1 MAHRTWRGVQLLARV
16 RGFQEFLERAEK
28 DRLER
33 MPSDT
38 LHRFLPW
45 AISLGVTERWIFNFD
60 GVKVDLPGWYTGPA
74 PFSLDSYHSGLTLF
88 GRTTT
93 EAILTSRTGGF
104 ASGAS
109 GFASSGG
116 GSGGSAGGGGGG
128 GGAWARFALAP
139 AAPKPT
145 PILRAPSSPAS
156 TPPSET

>member
-1 MAHRTWRGVQLLARV
+1 
-16 RGFQEFLERAEK
+16 
-28 DRLER
+28 

-60 GVKVDLPGWYTGPA
+60 GVKVDLPGWYTAPA

-88 GRTTT
+88 GPTTT

-104 ASGAS
+104 ASGAT

-116 GSGGSAGGGGGG
+116 GSDGRPMGVAGGGGGG
-128 GGAWARFALAP
+128 GCL
-139 AAPKPT
+139 
-145 PILRAPSSPAS
+145 SPLH
-156 TPPSET
+156 

>member
-1 MAHRTWRGVQLLARV
+1 
-16 RGFQEFLERAEK
+16 
-28 DRLER
+28 

-74 PFSLDSYHSGLTLF
+74 PFSLDSYQSGLTLF

-116 GSGGSAGGGGGG
+116 GSGGSAGGGAGWGGG
-128 GGAWARFALAP
+128 GGVCAP
-139 AAPKPT
+139 RIRATKAPP
-145 PILRAPSSPAS
+145 PLRPPPPPRLRPA
-156 TPPSET
+156 TWGPPRACN